1 MSENPLD
8 PAAPSDQPPQQ
19 PYTTPPP
26 PPPPMG
32 GQAPAYG
39 TPAQAPVSPSDAR
52 MWSMLA
58 QIGGILFSVVAP
70 LIIYVIYKDRDPF
83 IRRHATQ
90 ALNFQIIIAIVYFV
104 SVPLSLIGIGVL
116 TGLAAWICTLVF
128 GIMAA
133 MAANKGEE
141 YTYPLVPQ
149 MVT

>member
-39 TPAQAPVSPSDAR
+39 APAQAPVSPSDAR
-52 MWSMLA
+52 MWAMLA

-70 LIIYVIYKDRDPF
+70 LIVYVIYKDRDPF